1 MNYGYG
7 DGGYFF
13 LQPLTTPRR
22 VVSSYGDGGYF
33 FLQPLTSPR
42 QVVSSYGYA
51 GSPRVYV
58 TSSDEACK
66 PKLAAWKTAKGN
78 ALTKALA
85 ASLEKELIA
94 SGCLKRSGGSKPRP
108 QGDTNIDDKSAA
120 SLGLEDESFF
130 SRYQTPLLY
139 GAGVLAVG
147 ALGYGIW
154 RLLK

>member
-13 LQPLTTPRR
+13 LQPLTSPRQ

-42 QVVSSYGYA
+42 QVVSSYGSA
-51 GSPRVYV
+51 GAPSVYV

-66 PKLAAWKTAKGN
+66 PKLAAWKAAKNNSLLKGMR
-78 ALTKALA
+78 

-94 SGCLKRSGGSKPRP
+94 SGCLSKSGGGKARP
-108 QGDTNIDDKSAA
+108 KDVIDDKEAA
-120 SLGLEDESFF
+120 GLTIEEATFWD
-130 SRYQTPLLY
+130 QY
-139 GAGVLAVG
+139 GTMILVGTGVLAAAG
-147 ALGYGIW
+147 LGYAAY
-154 RLLK
+154 RALK

>member
-13 LQPLTTPRR
+13 LEPLTTPRR

-33 FLQPLTSPR
+33 FLQPLTSPQ

-51 GSPRVYV
+51 EIPRVYI

-66 PKLAAWKTAKGN
+66 PKLAAWKEAKGN
-78 ALTKALA
+78 PLLKGMV

-94 SGCLKRSGGSKPRP
+94 SGCLKRSGGGSKPRP
-108 QGDTNIDDKSAA
+108 QGDVADKEEA
-120 SLGLEDESFF
+120 SLTIEEATFWD
-130 SRYQTPLLY
+130 QY
-139 GAGVLAVG
+139 GTMILIGSGVLAAAG
-147 ALGYGIW
+147 IGYAAWRAL
-154 RLLK
+154 K